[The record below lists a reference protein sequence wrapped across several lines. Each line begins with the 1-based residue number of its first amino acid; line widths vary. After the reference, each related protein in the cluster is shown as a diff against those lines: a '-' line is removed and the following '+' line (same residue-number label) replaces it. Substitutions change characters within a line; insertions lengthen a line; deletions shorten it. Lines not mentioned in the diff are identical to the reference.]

1 MPTQDFETSTSRTGA
16 GPTVLTARGE
26 LDIATV
32 HRLREPLL
40 DAVGD
45 GRGAVV
51 VDLTDVRFFASIG
64 IEVLL
69 LAHERSHAGGGV
81 LRIVT
86 PRLVRRTL
94 TSVGLG
100 SVLELHDTLEEALRP
115 DRQL

>member
-1 MPTQDFETSTSRTGA
+1 MPAQDFETSTSRVA
-16 GPTVLTARGE
+16 EGPTVVTARGE

-40 DAVGD
+40 DAIGD
-45 GRGAVV
+45 GRGSVV

-69 LAHERSHAGGGV
+69 VAHERTRTGGGE

-100 SVLELHDTLEEALRP
+100 DVLELHDTLEEALG
-115 DRQL
+115 